1 MAASASAHPL
11 PGKPPP
17 FSDLQSS
24 VSTSLRLACCEGVC
38 CVKASGRLAEPEH
51 IVSSCTSTNEDRL
64 ILRLLC
70 SEAAIERIAARG
82 DSPDWLEA
90 EYATTRSGLIRLR
103 QNVVLL
109 RHADSPD
116 LFYPVS

>member
-1 MAASASAHPL
+1 M
-11 PGKPPP
+11 
-17 FSDLQSS
+17 
-24 VSTSLRLACCEGVC
+24 RL
-38 CVKASGRLAEPEH
+38 S
-51 IVSSCTSTNEDRL
+51 
-64 ILRLLC
+64 C
-70 SEAAIERIAARG
+70 SEAAIESIAARG

-116 LFYPVS
+116 LFYPVRCCSTTCRF